1 MNKYKIITLIIIMSI
16 FSCEDNPNKN
26 GDSPVLSVLYP
37 NNDSIVNDSITI
49 SLEIQDENNV
59 LKIELW
65 LNGDSTDITDYSA
78 PFSLEL
84 NTKNYNNGPS
94 ILFVRLYNKDGETHD
109 SEDINFIINNFLV
122 FNSIFGSS
130 EKNESG
136 HSILQ
141 KDDSNFVVLG
151 SIDNDILLL
160 EKSICNASFVIFC
173 HDIAWHPFLFS
184 NRFSC
189 NCSY

>member
-26 GDSPVLSVLYP
+26 GDSPALSVLYP
-37 NNDSIVNDSITI
+37 NNHSIVNDSITI

-84 NTKNYNNGPS
+84 NTKNLSTRQRN
-94 ILFVRLYNKDGETHD
+94 
-109 SEDINFIINNFLV
+109 
-122 FNSIFGSS
+122 
-130 EKNESG
+130 
-136 HSILQ
+136 LQ
-141 KDDSNFVVLG
+141 M
-151 SIDNDILLL
+151 
-160 EKSICNASFVIFC
+160 
-173 HDIAWHPFLFS
+173 
-184 NRFSC
+184 
-189 NCSY
+189 